1 MKKMTLNNGVEI
13 PIFMLGT
20 NIQNKHLL
28 KEVVYAALNEGC
40 RAFDT
45 SPNYQS
51 GAWLGEIL
59 QCAMSDLG
67 LKREELFIQT
77 KLDWKDMISNRV
89 EKAFSEM
96 LKTMRLTYVD
106 AYVMH
111 WPQPDTFV
119 ESYHTMEMLYHG
131 GATRAIGVSNFLIRH
146 WLKLFDSN
154 ITVIPQVN
162 QIELHPLRTCD
173 ELLEFCKIKGIVTES
188 YSPICKMVP
197 ELKNNKLLLELSHTY
212 DCSVPQLILAW
223 HICKGLIPINKT
235 TKPLR
240 IRENMTCMEIN
251 LSAEDIARI
260 DALDRGYKL
269 IVESFGCPGF

>member
-1 MKKMTLNNGVEI
+1 MTLNNGVEI

-119 ESYHTMEMLYHG
+119 ESYDFSGKMIVLFATSG
-131 GATRAIGVSNFLIRH
+131 GSG
-146 WLKLFDSN
+146 
-154 ITVIPQVN
+154 ITKSA
-162 QIELHPLRTCD
+162 E
-173 ELLEFCKIKGIVTES
+173 EIK
-188 YSPICKMVP
+188 
-197 ELKNNKLLLELSHTY
+197 KLLPKSAKVVDGKMLNYSSEKEIKEWL
-212 DCSVPQLILAW
+212 
-223 HICKGLIPINKT
+223 G
-235 TKPLR
+235 R
-240 IRENMTCMEIN
+240 II
-251 LSAEDIARI
+251 
-260 DALDRGYKL
+260 
-269 IVESFGCPGF
+269 